1 VEEWLANSPSNLPEE
16 RYSAGEA
23 KLGTGRREHG
33 IFAGRCAIDD
43 EARAGKRLEEGGER
57 GIADPIVRPGD
68 ARRKVSAA
76 SGLSSGAKERD
87 LFEQIT

>member
-1 VEEWLANSPSNLPEE
+1 VARELAIEFAEE
-16 RYSAGEA
+16 RYSAGKA

-68 ARRKVSAA
+68 ARAQGER
-76 SGLSSGAKERD
+76 GLGV
-87 LFEQIT
+87 EQRGKRT

>member
-57 GIADPIVRPGD
+57 GIADPNVRPGD
-68 ARRKVSAA
+68 ARAQGER
-76 SGLSSGAKERD
+76 GLGV
-87 LFEQIT
+87 EQRGKRT

>member
-16 RYSAGEA
+16 RYSAGKA

-57 GIADPIVRPGD
+57 GIADPNVRPGD
-68 ARRKVSAA
+68 ARAQGER
-76 SGLSSGAKERD
+76 GLGV
-87 LFEQIT
+87 EQRGKRT